1 MEGTKMTPLTI
12 TDGIKQ
18 AVITRLATI
27 NSAIALL
34 DLTTGKPAAVTV
46 EDVLATAERIE
57 HWAWRGIASD
67 QVETPVPDTPHAPL
81 PSVPPAA
88 GPHPPAQ
95 TNGTPPR
102 TGGASRKQIAA
113 IFAIGK
119 KKGHAA
125 EEVKAWVTRRLN
137 KSIDDLTSREASH
150 LIGDLDAL

>member
-1 MEGTKMTPLTI
+1 MTTPITI

-34 DLTTGKPAAVTV
+34 DLTTGKPATVTV

-57 HWAWRGIASD
+57 HWAWRGLAGD
-67 QVETPVPDTPHAPL
+67 QVETPAPDTPRDSL
-81 PSVPPAA
+81 PSVPLAT

-95 TNGTPPR
+95 TNGTPPS
-102 TGGASRKQIAA
+102 TGGASKKQIAA

-137 KSIDDLTSREASH
+137 KHVDDLTSREASH
-150 LIGDLDAL
+150 LIGDLEAL

>member
-1 MEGTKMTPLTI
+1 MNMTPLTI

-34 DLTTGKPAAVTV
+34 DLTTGKPAAVPV

-57 HWAWRGIASD
+57 HWAGRGLASD
-67 QVETPVPDTPHAPL
+67 QGETPAPDTPRDSL
-81 PSVPPAA
+81 PSAPPAA
-88 GPHPPAQ
+88 GPPPPAQ

-102 TGGASRKQIAA
+102 AGGASRKQIAA

-119 KKGHAA
+119 KKGHSAA
-125 EEVKAWVTRRLN
+125 EVKAWVTRRLN
-137 KSIDDLTSREASH
+137 KPIDDLPSREASP
-150 LIGDLDAL
+150 LIGDLEAL

>member
-1 MEGTKMTPLTI
+1 
-12 TDGIKQ
+12 
-18 AVITRLATI
+18 
-27 NSAIALL
+27 LL

-57 HWAWRGIASD
+57 FWAWRGLASD
-67 QVETPVPDTPHAPL
+67 QVETPAPDTPLDPL

-88 GPHPPAQ
+88 GPHPPTQ

-119 KKGHAA
+119 KKGHAPA
-125 EEVKAWVTRRLN
+125 EVKAWVTRRLN
-137 KSIDDLTSREASH
+137 KSIADLTSREASQ
-150 LIGDLDAL
+150 LIGDLEAL